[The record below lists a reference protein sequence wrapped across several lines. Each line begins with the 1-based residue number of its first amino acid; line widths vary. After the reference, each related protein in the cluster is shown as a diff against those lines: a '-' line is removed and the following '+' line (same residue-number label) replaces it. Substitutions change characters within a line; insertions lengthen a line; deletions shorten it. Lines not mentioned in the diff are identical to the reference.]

1 MSEVVEK
8 SAPFRGFVTTDYVMD
23 ETITL
28 IRHAHS
34 HAKATEFAEAA
45 LASRVLKI
53 VYVDKIMFSSALELF
68 RKNSDKTWSFTD
80 CTSFAVMNS
89 LGVATAFSFDRHF
102 RQAGF
107 ETLP

>member
-8 SAPFRGFVTTDYVMD
+8 NAPLRGFVTTDYVLD

-28 IRHAHS
+28 IRYVHS
-34 HAKATEFAEAA
+34 HEKATEFAEAV

-53 VYVDKIMFSSALELF
+53 IYVDKGAFGSAFELF

-80 CTSFAVMNS
+80 CTSFVVMGS
-89 LGVATAFSFDRHF
+89 VGLRAAFTFDRHF

-107 ETLP
+107 EMLP